1 MHMVRAEYDRDVK
14 NVAIAVLTDVISS
27 SVLCPLITSCAVD
40 SGGLCGRITCE
51 HPVE

>member
-40 SGGLCGRITCE
+40 SGGAVRPDYL
-51 HPVE
+51 